1 MDIMMNQNI
10 MKLAIF
16 VSTAAI
22 LGTAALIVN
31 PGKLA
36 YAQGNLTAQGNTT
49 AVIDVDTLTK
59 NIKERHPILALMQA
73 DEDADLV
80 EKIRGLDSKE
90 AVKTAIALNM
100 LRLLQQYKE
109 VDEAQ

>member
-1 MDIMMNQNI
+1 MNQNI

-16 VSTAAI
+16 VSTVAI

-31 PGKLA
+31 PGKMA
-36 YAQGNLTAQGNTT
+36 YAQGNLTAQGNMT

-59 NIKERHPILALMQA
+59 NIKERHPILAQMQA

-80 EKIRGLDSKE
+80 EKIKGLDTKE

-109 VDEAQ
+109 VDEAK

>member
-1 MDIMMNQNI
+1 MMNQNI

-16 VSTAAI
+16 VSTVAI

-36 YAQGNLTAQGNTT
+36 YAQGNLTAQGNMT

-80 EKIRGLDSKE
+80 EKIKGLDTKE

-109 VDEAQ
+109 VDEAK

>member
-16 VSTAAI
+16 VVTVAI

-80 EKIRGLDSKE
+80 EKFKDLDSKE

-109 VDEAQ
+109 VDAK

>member
-1 MDIMMNQNI
+1 MMNQNI

-16 VSTAAI
+16 VFTVAI

-31 PGKLA
+31 PGKMA
-36 YAQGNLTAQGNTT
+36 YAQGNLTAQGNMT

-59 NIKERHPILALMQA
+59 NIKERHPILAQMQA

-80 EKIRGLDSKE
+80 EKIKGLDTKE

-109 VDEAQ
+109 VDEAK

>member
-1 MDIMMNQNI
+1 MMNQNI

-31 PGKLA
+31 PGKMA
-36 YAQGNLTAQGNTT
+36 YAQGNLTAQGNMT
-49 AVIDVDTLTK
+49 AVIDVDTLSK
-59 NIKERHPILALMQA
+59 NIKERHPILAQLQA

-80 EKIRGLDSKE
+80 EKFKDLDSKE

-109 VDEAQ
+109 VDEAK

>member
-1 MDIMMNQNI
+1 MNQNI

-16 VSTAAI
+16 VLTAAI

-31 PGKLA
+31 PGKMA
-36 YAQGNLTAQGNTT
+36 YAQGNLTAQGNMT
-49 AVIDVDTLTK
+49 AVIDVDTLSK

-73 DEDADLV
+73 DQDADLV

-109 VDEAQ
+109 VDEAK

>member
-1 MDIMMNQNI
+1 MMNQNI

-16 VSTAAI
+16 VLTAAI

-31 PGKLA
+31 PGKMA
-36 YAQGNLTAQGNTT
+36 YAQGNLTAQGNMT
-49 AVIDVDTLTK
+49 AVIDVDTLSK

-109 VDEAQ
+109 VDEAK

>member
-1 MDIMMNQNI
+1 MMNQNI

-36 YAQGNLTAQGNTT
+36 YAQGNLTAQANMT
-49 AVIDVDTLTK
+49 AVIDVDTLSK
-59 NIKERHPILALMQA
+59 NLKERHPILAQLQA

-109 VDEAQ
+109 VDEAK

>member
-1 MDIMMNQNI
+1 MNQNI

-16 VSTAAI
+16 VFTAAI

-31 PGKLA
+31 PGKMA
-36 YAQGNLTAQGNTT
+36 YAQGNLTAQGNMT

-59 NIKERHPILALMQA
+59 NIKERHPILAQMQA

-80 EKIRGLDSKE
+80 EKIKGLDTKE

-109 VDEAQ
+109 VDEAK